1 MRWMMEI
8 SLLKVEGYLVE
19 GYLVR
24 SYFVIGNKLN
34 DVNIIPLTLGNIS
47 ENFL

>member
-8 SLLKVEGYLVE
+8 SLLKVE